1 MADPTGTVN
10 EPGDPL
16 LAEPLPPA
24 RGHVDADP
32 DPGRDVHV
40 LHAVCSQQHDPSPN
54 HRDMR
59 RGPRPGPFLEDCT
72 VLTRQPDNER
82 RPTRH
87 GNLSNTQGSDYP
99 KFTPLYLSAA
109 ALAGCSS
116 DSDGA
121 ARGCLRHGGRERHRT
136 GPRRQRCGRTGDGA
150 TGYGDLCDA
159 KQQTGD
165 ALLDA
170 AGDSSDAIDE
180 GDVDAVRAAYV
191 AYYDAYQADVD
202 AMVELFRAI
211 SDDPTAP
218 EEVVAGAEEAIE
230 AGGELFD
237 ETVARA
243 RSGLES
249 ADSIEEIVEVF
260 NEFNNDLRGT
270 PPDFKPQLLPPVI
283 VSWGMEPN
291 TACNNS

>member
-1 MADPTGTVN
+1 
-10 EPGDPL
+10 
-16 LAEPLPPA
+16 
-24 RGHVDADP
+24 
-32 DPGRDVHV
+32 
-40 LHAVCSQQHDPSPN
+40 
-54 HRDMR
+54 MR
-59 RGPRPGPFLEDCT
+59 LQPRLIITICG
-72 VLTRQPDNER
+72 VV
-82 RPTRH
+82 
-87 GNLSNTQGSDYP
+87 
-99 KFTPLYLSAA
+99 SAL

-121 ARGCLRHGGRERHRT
+121 PEAVPATAVASDTATVPGGSDA
-136 GPRRQRCGRTGDGA
+136 GGTGDGT

-170 AGDSSDAIDE
+170 AGDSSDAVDE

-202 AMVELFRAI
+202 AMVELSRAI
-211 SDDPTAP
+211 SDDPTVS

-249 ADSIEEIVEVF
+249 ADNIEEIVEVF

>member
-1 MADPTGTVN
+1 MRLQPRLIITICGV
-10 EPGDPL
+10 
-16 LAEPLPPA
+16 
-24 RGHVDADP
+24 VS
-32 DPGRDVHV
+32 V
-40 LHAVCSQQHDPSPN
+40 L
-54 HRDMR
+54 
-59 RGPRPGPFLEDCT
+59 
-72 VLTRQPDNER
+72 
-82 RPTRH
+82 
-87 GNLSNTQGSDYP
+87 
-99 KFTPLYLSAA
+99 

-121 ARGCLRHGGRERHRT
+121 PEAVSATAVGSDTAPVPGGS
-136 GPRRQRCGRTGDGA
+136 GAGGTGDGA

-180 GDVDAVRAAYV
+180 GDVEAVRAAYV

-202 AMVELFRAI
+202 AMVELSRAI
-211 SDDPTAP
+211 SDDPTVS
-218 EEVVAGAEEAIE
+218 EDVVAGAEEAIE

-249 ADSIEEIVEVF
+249 ADNIEEIVEVF